1 MEGERGEGVG
11 DEGSQGGKEL
21 HGKIMGR
28 VKEEVQWREL
38 KTGSQGLQKRNSN

>member
-28 VKEEVQWREL
+28 VKEEVQWREF
-38 KTGSQGLQKRNSN
+38 KDRESGIAEEK